1 MVRLVVAGNEDLSL
15 PPPTHT
21 YTEEPSWPASPGL
34 CTYPELYLSKHVIY
48 RETARRTERIENPDT
63 LRRQKGKEY

>member
-15 PPPTHT
+15 PPPHIQPPHTQTHT

-34 CTYPELYLSKHVIY
+34 CTYPELYLLKHVIY

-63 LRRQKGKEY
+63 L